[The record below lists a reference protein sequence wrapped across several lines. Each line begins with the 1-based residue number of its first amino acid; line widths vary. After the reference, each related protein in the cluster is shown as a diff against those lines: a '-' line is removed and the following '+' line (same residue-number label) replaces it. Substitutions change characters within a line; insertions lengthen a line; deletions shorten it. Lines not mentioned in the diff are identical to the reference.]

1 MKSSRDI
8 QTKVFIN
15 TFNSILGDTKIS
27 SLDELKDGNKLPL
40 LINKLYNEKI
50 SCKVL
55 NIFQKSI
62 NNQIAMSFLQTKNDI
77 FKSINI
83 DNDSFNFAKYFIEK
97 CIICADRNTLKNSV
111 SLVLEDYKSIIPIK
125 DMDKSFQKGLPFIAL
140 LAKISNET
148 IEFVDKGDPIL
159 NYNYIKES
167 CDSLGI
173 PFVLIDA
180 CIVGKPDALCN
191 SIQSSLLLKHIN
203 TYEIS
208 EQLDEPKKQV
218 NFTKMDTFISEYN
231 ELYEIADKIISCEL
245 NKINLS
251 IKNPC
256 FNETQKRTILI
267 TDFYKSSKAKIDES
281 LNKVKS
287 SFDEMNSYIKRT
299 QMELP
304 HDMKKIDVLQNK
316 HDELLNIYQ
325 YQRKNI
331 SKEIEDMK
339 ILDQEVRHIYSLDE
353 AKKVFDQLKAIY
365 GFDDWKSF
373 PPTSLIFIS
382 GSEVERHEKI
392 IENKKEKANKEYET
406 KLKKFKDSLYSISL
420 EFERKKEDE
429 NERFFIIKYNLEK
442 LEKDIPSV
450 KCSFDQMKE
459 FNEESIFPDLQA
471 QINSIK
477 NNIND
482 VFKTREWKKMRE
494 NYESKLKY
502 FKSEYDSTLS
512 KLENKT
518 ENESFYFI
526 DYSVEK
532 LVENLNLVK
541 KAFDEMKKCKD
552 DGTTFPEL
560 DEQIK
565 TLKNKIE
572 DAKKAEDILK
582 INKTM
587 TKIINECNSISEKI
601 KKIISENMYS
611 GYICQELRKIVIP
624 KKLPNQCAYPGFYEY
639 SIDHVNELIS
649 KTQEECEKN
658 YQNFKKINDFSLNI
672 RDKFPEI
679 TFDNLEDALTR
690 LKEVQ
695 DQLKKAENDKNLD
708 DKTNEYLI
716 KVYNYELGHANEMI
730 DQSYAKIADIF
741 NNFIDEMKIKTKDN
755 YLKETNSIEKDHQ
768 DYIST
773 IESFNY
779 NIKQMPIY
787 HIIDEKLVLNRNK
800 DLDEIENEMKKANEL
815 IQLKIESI
823 PNRLVGHMN
832 NQILEYEKEKDR
844 QIEELKV
851 MSLEADK
858 LSISVIEQKAS
869 DALSKKIEINE
880 FILWLNNYTKK
891 YKYNIKIA
899 DTTTLERAYFNIYIL
914 YKSTLLLNPLICLEH
929 LEQRLKECKEPSV
942 SLACIIHIIKN
953 KPMENELNITNEDFE
968 DFGFFI
974 EYKLTKDNC
983 LFFDIVKQLSHI
995 LLKCNMDIYNSIIAE
1010 ILIEAINFYADIQI
1024 NLDELIYDIIGG
1036 RKNIEN
1042 IKKTLEKN
1050 SHLTSNSALISL

>member
-1 MKSSRDI
+1 
-8 QTKVFIN
+8 
-15 TFNSILGDTKIS
+15 
-27 SLDELKDGNKLPL
+27 
-40 LINKLYNEKI
+40 
-50 SCKVL
+50 
-55 NIFQKSI
+55 
-62 NNQIAMSFLQTKNDI
+62 
-77 FKSINI
+77 
-83 DNDSFNFAKYFIEK
+83 
-97 CIICADRNTLKNSV
+97 
-111 SLVLEDYKSIIPIK
+111 
-125 DMDKSFQKGLPFIAL
+125 
-140 LAKISNET
+140 
-148 IEFVDKGDPIL
+148 
-159 NYNYIKES
+159 
-167 CDSLGI
+167 
-173 PFVLIDA
+173 
-180 CIVGKPDALCN
+180 
-191 SIQSSLLLKHIN
+191 
-203 TYEIS
+203 
-208 EQLDEPKKQV
+208 
-218 NFTKMDTFISEYN
+218 
-231 ELYEIADKIISCEL
+231 
-245 NKINLS
+245 
-251 IKNPC
+251 
-256 FNETQKRTILI
+256 
-267 TDFYKSSKAKIDES
+267 
-281 LNKVKS
+281 
-287 SFDEMNSYIKRT
+287 
-299 QMELP
+299 ME
-304 HDMKKIDVLQNK
+304 
-316 HDELLNIYQ
+316 
-325 YQRKNI
+325 
-331 SKEIEDMK
+331 
-339 ILDQEVRHIYSLDE
+339 
-353 AKKVFDQLKAIY
+353 
-365 GFDDWKSF
+365 
-373 PPTSLIFIS
+373 
-382 GSEVERHEKI
+382 
-392 IENKKEKANKEYET
+392 
-406 KLKKFKDSLYSISL
+406 
-420 EFERKKEDE
+420 
-429 NERFFIIKYNLEK
+429 
-442 LEKDIPSV
+442 IPSWN
-450 KCSFDQMKE
+450 F
-459 FNEESIFPDLQA
+459 FPHP
-471 QINSIK
+471 
-477 NNIND
+477 
-482 VFKTREWKKMRE
+482 
-494 NYESKLKY
+494 
-502 FKSEYDSTLS
+502 
-512 KLENKT
+512 
-518 ENESFYFI
+518 
-526 DYSVEK
+526 
-532 LVENLNLVK
+532 
-541 KAFDEMKKCKD
+541 KKCKD
-552 DGTTFPEL
+552 NGTTFLEL

-582 INKTM
+582 MNKTM

-601 KKIISENMYS
+601 KKIISENMHS

-755 YLKETNSIEKDHQ
+755 CLKETNSIEKDYQ

-832 NQILEYEKEKDR
+832 NQILEFEKEKDN

-929 LEQRLKECKEPSV
+929 LEQRLKESKEPSV

-974 EYKLTKDNC
+974 EYMLTKDNC

-1050 SHLTSNSALISL
+1050 SHLTSNSALISFISWLNATIDYIENQYMGGDPALFIDFGSRYIRVFDDGKVKEHLNIQEKEFKSKLYEILKIYRKKLSINCLVVVCFHDFDRYTQAIAKSVISDFDIKLKLFPMILNPSVGIILNTEKDSGIVVDLGHEFFTITPVFKGQIIDYCGMINTNKCGKSIYEEFCELTKIHIRNFISNLKYMIDYDEEFYKYAGHNLRVQASEDEPLDYQIKMMGNSFRNKNAAYLAEKYLFNDYFNLSDKIISIARKAAKKTEQEIDCFLSNIVLAGGLANAKGLNKRLENDISKSHNSVNIVLGDPISTPIKGAYKMSFLPNFYQKYHL